1 MALQRPLKEGSVRTY
16 QEKVGLGFLDILASE
31 VDADCDTI
39 YAAWNGTLGGDLAGT
54 LPNPTITNL
63 AVTTLKLADLAV
75 TTPKLADLSVTGAK
89 LAVETAIR
97 QTIAA
102 APVGSFTG
110 TSTTWAPVVTFASFT
125 TRGGT
130 VLMIASGGWSLK
142 GPSNTTATVGLRW
155 VRDPGAVVENTVFH
169 ESYATTNTLTQIP
182 LPPLIS
188 LGKPPAGTYTYKVE
202 YQLMGASYMLTPAT
216 GVGICWLIEFA

>member
-1 MALQRPLKEGSVRTY
+1 MAAIDFPNSPTVGQQFTASNSATY
-16 QEKVGLGFLDILASE
+16 NWDGAVWTLAGP
-31 VDADCDTI
+31 TGGG
-39 YAAWNGTLGGDLAGT
+39 AAGGDLSGFY
-54 LPNPTITNL
+54 PNPSIANL
-63 AVTTLKLADLAV
+63 AVTT
-75 TTPKLADLSVTGAK
+75 AK

-188 LGKPPAGTYTYKVE
+188 LGKPLAGTYTYKVE
-202 YQLMGASYMLTPAT
+202 YQLMGASYMLTPAA